1 MHADAHILGRDA
13 KKNVSTLS
21 LCRLPPPFV
30 PSQRSRALAFLG
42 HIGDPSIMDVYA
54 CKVGGEYRVRD
65 DDRRLVMMMMMIF
78 CVDEVRCSHD
88 E

>member
-1 MHADAHILGRDA
+1 
-13 KKNVSTLS
+13 
-21 LCRLPPPFV
+21 
-30 PSQRSRALAFLG
+30 
-42 HIGDPSIMDVYA
+42 MDVYA

-65 DDRRLVMMMMMIF
+65 DDRRLVMMMMMMIF

>member
-1 MHADAHILGRDA
+1 
-13 KKNVSTLS
+13 
-21 LCRLPPPFV
+21 
-30 PSQRSRALAFLG
+30 
-42 HIGDPSIMDVYA
+42 MDVYA

-65 DDRRLVMMMMMIF
+65 DDRRLVVMMMMMMIF